1 MMRILHVEVESI
13 TIHFFGADIKR
24 RPGELSYTAD
34 LAISLG
40 GIIANSAAALLLL
53 PFSFFPVA
61 KLFIF
66 CNITLAVMNLL
77 PIRSL
82 DGGEALAAFLMLVL
96 PRHLGEK
103 LLRGVSFVFIFLL
116 WCAAVYIPMFSGGNP
131 SLFFICIYL
140 FSSIFLSNHGDY
152 I

>member
-13 TIHFFGADIKR
+13 TIHFFGADIRR

-103 LLRGVSFVFIFLL
+103 LLRGVSFVFIF
-116 WCAAVYIPMFSGGNP
+116 F
-131 SLFFICIYL
+131 
-140 FSSIFLSNHGDY
+140 
-152 I
+152 